1 MVELVLKEE
10 AYRVVGACMTVHRE
24 LGPGFLEAVYQ
35 EALEY
40 ELEAQGIPF
49 QSEQALTI
57 QYRDHPLRK
66 QYFADFV
73 CFETVIIEVK
83 AVKALLPEHEAQLFN
98 YLKAT
103 RLPLGIL
110 VNFGEPSL
118 HHKRIVCTTYFQTAN

>member
-49 QSEQALTI
+49 QREQALTI